1 MYELTEA
8 HTAHHAGR
16 HSEPAAQDPHGQNP
30 HGENPPGGEQAV
42 ARTRRTVLVAVFAL
56 VVLAAIVGTLLVSLA
71 LTPVLG
77 LVDRGTDQAVQVSP
91 TDPVSHANRSTW
103 SPPGA
108 PTTTEEG
115 RA

>member
-30 HGENPPGGEQAV
+30 HAGKPAV
-42 ARTRRTVLVAVFAL
+42 ARPRRTVLAAVIALVAV
-56 VVLAAIVGTLLVSLA
+56 AAIVRTLLVNFA
-71 LTPVLG
+71 LTPVVEI
-77 LVDRGTDQAVQVSP
+77 VDRVTDRAVQITF
-91 TDPVSHANRSTW
+91 TDSASHPNRSTC
-103 SPPGA
+103 SPQGA